1 MSIVAGK
8 HAVVTGATRGIG
20 RAIAE
25 RLYQEGARVSIV
37 SRSPVSASPNPVN
50 PSPNPVTLSLSKG
63 DKVFRTT
70 VDVCNEDEVR
80 RGFQE
85 CREANG
91 AIDILVNNAGIVESA
106 TLSRTSSEMWD
117 RIIATN
123 LTGTFLCTREVF
135 AEMTAAKWGR
145 IVNVAS
151 TAGLAGAPYISA
163 YCASKHGVV
172 GFTRAVAA
180 EAAGTGITINAI
192 CPGYTETDI
201 LRNAVSNITAKT
213 GRDEEE
219 TRRLLAASN
228 PEGRI
233 ATAEEVAEGVL
244 MLIRASET
252 GIVLI
257 VPGFLAA
264 PS

>member
-1 MSIVAGK
+1 VTLAGK

-20 RAIAE
+20 LAIAL
-25 RLYQEGARVSIV
+25 RLAQEGARVSSI
-37 SRSPVSASPNPVN
+37 SRSAAPNGGLLFCAPADVSDEDQIRHALERCREVN
-50 PSPNPVTLSLSKG
+50 G
-63 DKVFRTT
+63 R
-70 VDVCNEDEVR
+70 VDV
-80 RGFQE
+80 
-85 CREANG
+85 
-91 AIDILVNNAGIVESA
+91 LVNNAGIVESA
-106 TLSRTSSEMWD
+106 TLSRTDTTMWD

-135 AEMTAAKWGR
+135 AEMTAAGWGR

-151 TAGLAGAPYISA
+151 TAGLSGAPYISA

-172 GFTRAVAA
+172 GFTRALAA
-180 EAAGTGITINAI
+180 EAAGTGVTVNAI

-201 LRNAVSNITAKT
+201 LRRAVANITTKT

-233 ATAEEVAEGVL
+233 ATPDEVAEGVV
-244 MLIRASET
+244 MLVQGSQT
-252 GIVLI
+252 GVALI
-257 VPGFLAA
+257 VPGFT
-264 PS
+264 SH